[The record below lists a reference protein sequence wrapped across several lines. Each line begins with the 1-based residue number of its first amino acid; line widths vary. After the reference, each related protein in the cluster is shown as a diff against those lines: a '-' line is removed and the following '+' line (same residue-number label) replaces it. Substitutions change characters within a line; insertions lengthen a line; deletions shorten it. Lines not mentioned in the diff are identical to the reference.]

1 MASGRPA
8 LGGLRAG
15 RCRRDGGRADETTSP
30 GARGP
35 QEGGGGSSYRK
46 EVALPCRWLPPPR
59 WLRGGEAGEEP
70 GSSPG
75 GRWPLHC
82 ANLQAG
88 WRRQPRPASA
98 AGAAPPLASVP
109 GKAAGSR
116 FPLRRSWTAACWRPG
131 QQAAASWSV
140 FFPECSFISPSPL
153 LSRTCSLSFSFH
165 SFYPIS
171 ACLPLLL
178 PFSSFKLVFF
188 LFPSLSPAPIL
199 FPFGPSYLVLL
210 NFLISSDFF
219 PWTLPCHVKM
229 EVRHD
234 WLSSSPHE
242 GFEQMRL
249 KSRPREP
256 SPSLTRVGANFYST
270 VKQQDYSASVWLRRK
285 DKDRKSVV

>member
-46 EVALPCRWLPPPR
+46 EGALPCRWLPPPR
-59 WLRGGEAGEEP
+59 WLRGEEAGEEP

-75 GRWPLHC
+75 GRRPLHC

-116 FPLRRSWTAACWRPG
+116 FPLRRSWTAACCRPG

-140 FFPECSFISPSPL
+140 FFPNAPS
-153 LSRTCSLSFSFH
+153 SL
-165 SFYPIS
+165 
-171 ACLPLLL
+171 
-178 PFSSFKLVFF
+178 
-188 LFPSLSPAPIL
+188 PAR
-199 FPFGPSYLVLL
+199 SYLVPAA
-210 NFLISSDFF
+210 FL
-219 PWTLPCHVKM
+219 
-229 EVRHD
+229 
-234 WLSSSPHE
+234 
-242 GFEQMRL
+242 
-249 KSRPREP
+249 
-256 SPSLTRVGANFYST
+256 SPSTPSTLFLLVSPFSYHFLVLSWGFFYFLLFLLPPSCSLL
-270 VKQQDYSASVWLRRK
+270 DHLI
-285 DKDRKSVV
+285 

>member
-8 LGGLRAG
+8 PGGLRAG

-30 GARGP
+30 EARGP
-35 QEGGGGSSYRK
+35 QEGGGGSSCRK
-46 EVALPCRWLPPPR
+46 EGALPCRRLPPPR

-75 GRWPLHC
+75 GRRPLHC

-109 GKAAGSR
+109 GRAAGCR

-140 FFPECSFISPSPL
+140 FFPECPFISPSPL

-165 SFYPIS
+165 SFYLIS
-171 ACLPLLL
+171 PCLPLLL
-178 PFSSFKLVFF
+178 PFSGFKVFF
-188 LFPSLSPAPIL
+188 
-199 FPFGPSYLVLL
+199 
-210 NFLISSDFF
+210 FLISFSFSCPHPVPF
-219 PWTLPCHVKM
+219 WTVF
-229 EVRHD
+229 V
-234 WLSSSPHE
+234 
-242 GFEQMRL
+242 
-249 KSRPREP
+249 
-256 SPSLTRVGANFYST
+256 
-270 VKQQDYSASVWLRRK
+270 
-285 DKDRKSVV
+285 